1 MNDRIIFLKQK
12 IAEFEKLK
20 KTSKNPQ
27 QVEHII
33 RTYKEELRQ
42 LGVSTLDYWFS

>member
-1 MNDRIIFLKQK
+1 MNEAINFLMKK
-12 IAEFEKLK
+12 SKEFQELK

-42 LGVSTLDYWFS
+42 MGVSTLDNWFS